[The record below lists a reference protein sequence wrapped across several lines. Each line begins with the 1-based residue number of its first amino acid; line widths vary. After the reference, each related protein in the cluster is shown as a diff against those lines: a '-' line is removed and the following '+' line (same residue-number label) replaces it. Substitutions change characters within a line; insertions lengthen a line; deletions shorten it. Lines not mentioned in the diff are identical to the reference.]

1 MEKFGENVSD
11 PGDGLGSV
19 PEEMSQ
25 AEEIRIVLE
34 YLVEAKKQLSS
45 FLLGEIPDAGT
56 RTAERKKGP
65 TRKGP
70 FDGNQDLPENKS
82 ISTGA
87 SMENV
92 FLKNSSNTDN
102 MFSQQTFKCEETNHF
117 CKNVLWF
124 HSGC

>member
-1 MEKFGENVSD
+1 MEHFGENVSD
-11 PGDGLGSV
+11 PGEGLGSV
-19 PEEMSQ
+19 PEEVSQ
-25 AEEIRIVLE
+25 AEEIRTVLE

-56 RTAERKKGP
+56 RVTERKKNPQNRGVLDAP
-65 TRKGP
+65 I
-70 FDGNQDLPENKS
+70 DLPENKS

-102 MFSQQTFKCEETNHF
+102 MFSQRTFKCEETNHF
-117 CKNVLWF
+117 CKNVIWF
-124 HSGC
+124 DN